1 MASVNK
7 KFAVEKGLEV
17 GDQALV
23 VDADANKAGIGKTDP
38 KYGLDVASTANFDG
52 IVAAG
57 QVGIGST
64 QPTKNLDVVGTAKF
78 GGKVF
83 DENASSGTAGQA
95 LVATATGV
103 DWADEAEIHTLAAD
117 ANNTVQ
123 FKKAAN
129 GKFQGAEN
137 FVYDP
142 TNKRVGIGT
151 TLPEY
156 LLQVSRAPGNTANG
170 LVQIGGTFLDSS
182 GTVGTGKSILAA
194 SETGELV
201 WVGAGASV
209 SNIIHVNVDGDDTF
223 DGFTLKT
230 AKRTIEAA
238 CLTAQSGD
246 VIRVAGGI
254 YTENNPVFVPRNVT
268 IDGDDLRNTQVIPS
282 NAGQD
287 LFEVTNGVLIQN
299 LSFVGAANTGA
310 MICFPPG
317 GMVNRHK
324 FVSGYGATN
333 AVKVGPNWHS
343 GASITPTAIDYDPT
357 SGVTTFTKS
366 SHGLTTSDTVGIKTE
381 SFKMTCEKDNHGT
394 QHAYPRASDPV
405 AGIMTAIT
413 AYTTNTFTVNVGDA
427 GTGARIG
434 VGVTQSPYVR
444 NCTNF
449 VPNSVGMRIDG
460 NHAEGIKSMVVDS
473 YTQYNQGGIGVTI
486 SNDGYAQLVSIFTV
500 CDTAAITCVSGGQCD
515 VNNSN
520 ASFGTRGLVASG
532 VGTVHQSGAVAVA
545 GIAEDNQVT
554 VSGLTQ
560 RPFTGQAF
568 YLGELFNEVTSF
580 TVTNAG
586 SGYTSTNPPIVTVG
600 SPTGPG
606 GIIAEGIAVVS
617 GFGSITSLD
626 VNASGSQYRSAPTV
640 TIAAPSSG
648 VTATATAGIGP
659 KYYTINSA
667 TPVTAGVST
676 ITIDQTLPA
685 NVGVGSTVPFAK
697 QSLILASSYT
707 FEYVGS
713 GTNINSALPNKGG
726 VTIPA
731 NETVSEQGGKV
742 VYTST
747 DERGNLKV
755 GDNFTINQQTG
766 DITGD
771 AFKKSIQ
778 AQMTPLI
785 IAIGGNL

>member
-23 VDADANKAGIGKTDP
+23 VDADSNKAGIGKTDP
-38 KYGLDVASTANFDG
+38 KYGLDVATTANFDG

-64 QPTKNLDVVGTAKF
+64 QPSKDLDVRGEARFTGKF
-78 GGKVF
+78 Y
-83 DENASSGTAGQA
+83 DENTSSGTAGQA

-117 ANNTVQ
+117 GNNTVQ
-123 FKKAAN
+123 FKKASN
-129 GKFQGAEN
+129 GKFQGATN

-142 TNKRVGIGT
+142 TNKRVGIGS

-156 LLQVSRAPGNTANG
+156 LLQVVRAPGDTSNG

-182 GTVGTGKSILAA
+182 GTVGVGKSILAA
-194 SETGELV
+194 SDSGELV

-209 SNIIHVNVDGDDTF
+209 SNILHVNVDGNNND

-238 CLTAQSGD
+238 CLQAKSGD
-246 VIRVAGGI
+246 VIRVSGGI

-282 NAGQD
+282 NAGKD

-357 SGVTTFTKS
+357 SGVTTFTKA
-366 SHGLTTSDTVGIKTE
+366 SHGLTTSNTVGIKTS
-381 SFKMTCEKDNHGT
+381 SFKMTCEKDLHAT
-394 QHAYPRASDPV
+394 EHAYPRASDPV

-434 VGVTQSPYVR
+434 IAVTQSPYVR

-500 CDTAAITCVSGGQCD
+500 CDESAITCVSGGQCD

-520 ASFGTRGLVASG
+520 ASFGTYGLIASG
-532 VGTVHQSGAVAVA
+532 VGTVHQTGAVAVA
-545 GIAEDNQVT
+545 GIAEDNQVV
-554 VSGLTQ
+554 VSGLTG

-568 YLGELFNEVTSF
+568 YLGELFNEVIST

-586 SGYTSTNPPIVTVG
+586 SGYTSTNPPIVTVADP
-600 SPTGPG
+600 SGPG
-606 GIIAEGIAVVS
+606 GISAEGIAVIS
-617 GFGSITSLD
+617 GFGSVTS
-626 VNASGSQYRSAPTV
+626 VNMNARGSQYRSAPTI
-640 TIAAPSSG
+640 TIAAPTSG
-648 VTATATAGIGP
+648 VTATATANLSP
-659 KYYTINSA
+659 RYYTINSA

-685 NVGVGSTVPFAK
+685 VVGVGSTVPFAK

-707 FEYVGS
+707 FEYVGA
-713 GTNINSALPNKGG
+713 GLAINSALPNKGG
-726 VTIPA
+726 VTIPENQA
-731 NETVSEQGGKV
+731 VSEDGGKV

-766 DITGD
+766 TITGD
-771 AFKKSIQ
+771 AFNKSIQ
-778 AQMTPLI
+778 AQLTPLI